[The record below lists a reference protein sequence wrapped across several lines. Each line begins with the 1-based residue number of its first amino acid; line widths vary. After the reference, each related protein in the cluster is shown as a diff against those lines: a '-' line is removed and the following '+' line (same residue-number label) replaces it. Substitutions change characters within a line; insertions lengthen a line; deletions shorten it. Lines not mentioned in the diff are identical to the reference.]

1 MKPRVYVPHRIPER
15 GIELLEKHFD
25 VEIGDSDVPPTKE
38 QMIAKL
44 QDKEAVLPLL
54 TNPMTAEIMDACPN
68 LKIISNYA
76 VGYNNIDADAATERG
91 IIVGNTPGVL
101 TDTTADLAF
110 TLLMAAA
117 RRVPEC
123 DQYCR
128 NDEFKGWLPLLLL
141 GADIH
146 HAKLGIVGFGRIGQT
161 MAKRAMGFD
170 MEISYY
176 DEFRQPEEVEKKY
189 NAKYVPLEELLKESD
204 FVSLHCPLLPSTT
217 HLIGEKELKMM
228 KKSAILVNSA
238 RGPIVDEK
246 ALCDALRTGE
256 IFSAALDVFERE
268 PVIEEELKKLPN
280 CVLLPHV
287 GSATFE
293 TRSRMADISA
303 LNIVEAFQGKVPAAI
318 VNKEVIG
325 KTRIKLE
332 K

>member
-15 GIELLEKHFD
+15 GLELLEKHFE
-25 VEIGDSDVPPTKE
+25 VEIGDDNVE
-38 QMIAKL
+38 QTTELIIEKL
-44 QDKEAVLPLL
+44 QDKEAILPLL

-76 VGYNNIDADAATERG
+76 VGFNNIDVDAATERG

-110 TLLMAAA
+110 TLLMSAA

-161 MAKRAMGFD
+161 MAQRAMGFD
-170 MEISYY
+170 MEICYY

-228 KKSAILVNSA
+228 KNSAILINSA
-238 RGPIVDEK
+238 RGPIIDEK
-246 ALCDALRTGE
+246 ALCEALRTGE
-256 IFSAALDVFERE
+256 IFSAGLDVFERE
-268 PVIEEELKKLPN
+268 PEIEEELKKLPN

-303 LNIVEAFQGKVPAAI
+303 LNIVEAFQGKAPTAI

-332 K
+332 D